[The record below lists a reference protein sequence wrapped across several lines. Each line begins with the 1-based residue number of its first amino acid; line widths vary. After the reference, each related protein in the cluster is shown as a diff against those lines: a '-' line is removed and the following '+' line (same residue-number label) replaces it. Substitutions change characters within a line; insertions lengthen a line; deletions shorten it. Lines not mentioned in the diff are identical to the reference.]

1 MTFDLT
7 LAPDAPAE
15 NRAVIVVTE
24 NGTARCGIATNPS
37 PPTLL
42 ASKLVKT
49 GALFVVQGTGFRL
62 FVFEFSLNEL
72 FAPGPRSLAIAD
84 ADGSL
89 TLSRLD
95 AVNVERAFRELHRG
109 YVRVRAVTATNRIA
123 ASPAQ
128 AIRR

>member
-1 MTFDLT
+1 
-7 LAPDAPAE
+7 
-15 NRAVIVVTE
+15 
-24 NGTARCGIATNPS
+24 
-37 PPTLL
+37 
-42 ASKLVKT
+42 VKT

-72 FAPGPRSLAIAD
+72 FASGPRTWAIAD

-95 AVNVERAFRELHRG
+95 AVNVERAFRALRRG